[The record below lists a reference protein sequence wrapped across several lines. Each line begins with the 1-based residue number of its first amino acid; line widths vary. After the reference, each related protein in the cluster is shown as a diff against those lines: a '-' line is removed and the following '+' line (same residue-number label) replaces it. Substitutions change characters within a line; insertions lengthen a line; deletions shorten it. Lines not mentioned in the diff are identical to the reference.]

1 MDAAF
6 HYLLSAGDDALRLF
20 AIRDAITIYEQAQ
33 QFMHEEDWQ
42 TKIPLSEQRHLYVQL
57 GRAYELNDEL
67 EKARAT
73 YSEMLACA
81 KAHSEPEME
90 REALNRLDTVT
101 AHVAANVA
109 QVQRVVEQ
117 GFPEQ

>member
-57 GRAYELNDEL
+57 GRAYEVSYPCLKTRGL
-67 EKARAT
+67 CLGSTAT
-73 YSEMLACA
+73 QHTGSGVLLWL
-81 KAHSEPEME
+81 HRS
-90 REALNRLDTVT
+90 T
-101 AHVAANVA
+101 H
-109 QVQRVVEQ
+109 Q
-117 GFPEQ
+117 G

>member
-1 MDAAF
+1 MVAKTVMDTAF

-90 REALNRLDTVT
+90 CAALNRLATIT
-101 AHVAANVA
+101 AHDAVNVA
-109 QVQRVVEQ
+109 KAVE
-117 GFPEQ
+117 PK

>member
-1 MDAAF
+1 
-6 HYLLSAGDDALRLF
+6 
-20 AIRDAITIYEQAQ
+20 
-33 QFMHEEDWQ
+33 
-42 TKIPLSEQRHLYVQL
+42 
-57 GRAYELNDEL
+57 LNDEL

-90 REALNRLDTVT
+90 FEALNRLGTVT
-101 AHVAANVA
+101 AHDAVNVA

-117 GFPEQ
+117 GSPEQ